1 MPMKKLLPLFLFLLT
16 ASMAFAYQA
25 TIFGYVKEANGTAVP
40 NVPVLVKIVSN
51 NGLLQSQTV
60 LTQGNGKYI
69 AVFTLDD
76 AILEAKA
83 IIEVQDCNNIE
94 LSKTVGFSK
103 NNPNADAHFTWCASG
118 CELEVKIEKIVNNS
132 GSSVLKAV
140 VMGGTAPF
148 TYTWSSGQNSQSIE
162 ISPNHKYYCVTVT
175 DQNGCT
181 GKACVV
187 LENQDDCAVEI
198 EKVALDNAGTKFTL
212 KAVTKGSGPFTYK
225 WSNGADGPTI
235 MVTES
240 GTYCVTI
247 TSADGCTAQDCITV
261 EIKGNSDCGVE
272 IVKVPANT
280 PNGQFT
286 LKAIAKGV
294 APFTYNWNTGATT
307 PTIVMEKPGEYCVNI
322 TDANGCEAKTCFV
335 WKEGGDC
342 GVEIKVVY
350 DGGKAKLSAVAKG
363 AAPFTYHWSKGAT
376 TPTIVVE
383 KPGEY
388 CVNITDANGCESK
401 ACVQVKFSNTL
412 DCQVKILVLP
422 TKDPGIVKLVA
433 LANPSGNVKYAW
445 SNGANT
451 PFILVEIPGEYC
463 VNVTNAAGCEAK
475 ACVKLPEAPNKDCGV
490 EIAKLPASTPNG
502 KFSLKAIA
510 KGVAPFTYK
519 WNTGATTQIIEIEK
533 PGEYCV
539 VVTDANGC
547 EAKAC
552 LVIKGKDEGPKD
564 CAVHIKLKPLS
575 NTGDGFALYA
585 VAKGTPPFKFIW
597 STGETGQQITVVE
610 SGLYC
615 VTVTNDAGCEAVTC
629 LEIDKD
635 GFTGSDPNETG
646 FKIINSYPVPS
657 TTEIN
662 YVVQMPSESSLMIEV
677 VNLKGELVRQV
688 FYDLLDQGQHLLQV
702 PIHDL
707 ATGIYVVRLITPTE
721 VITTKLIR
729 KEG

>member
-1 MPMKKLLPLFLFLLT
+1 MHHEIMQGSVQILSISMPMKKLLPLFLFLLT

-307 PTIVMEKPGEYCVNI
+307 PTIVM
-322 TDANGCEAKTCFV
+322 
-335 WKEGGDC
+335 
-342 GVEIKVVY
+342 
-350 DGGKAKLSAVAKG
+350 
-363 AAPFTYHWSKGAT
+363 
-376 TPTIVVE
+376 E